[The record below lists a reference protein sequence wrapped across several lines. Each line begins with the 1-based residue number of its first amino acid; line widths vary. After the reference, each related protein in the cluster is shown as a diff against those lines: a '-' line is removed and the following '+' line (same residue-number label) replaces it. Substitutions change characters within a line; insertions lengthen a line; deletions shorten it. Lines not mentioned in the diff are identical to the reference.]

1 MIKHPPLTPSLAF
14 FQHGSEYL
22 PFQAVTMVKV
32 KVRDAAFEFLN
43 TCFPL
48 TLCKFDSP
56 EHTLQEHQRNVNTS
70 LTKYTD
76 SLFALQTEQNPKALR
91 LWSLG
96 EANLKWVT
104 PFPPQSIYNCDSQSA
119 YTLKRANTVSLTEAL
134 PI

>member
-1 MIKHPPLTPSLAF
+1 M
-14 FQHGSEYL
+14 
-22 PFQAVTMVKV
+22 

-76 SLFALQTEQNPKALR
+76 SLFALQMEQKPKAPR
-91 LWSLG
+91 LKMEFRRSKFKLG
-96 EANLKWVT
+96 N
-104 PFPPQSIYNCDSQSA
+104 SIPA
-119 YTLKRANTVSLTEAL
+119 TEHL
-134 PI
+134 